1 MSVLKDLIIP
11 YTLGDESFFKG
22 LYCSVLVPNK
32 NLSFYDSKEMENW
45 RQKFDNFF
53 LTEKKIDKL
62 KKKNSQKKI
71 VSDIFFF
78 NFPFPNYHKSL
89 SF

>member
-45 RQKFDNFF
+45 RQKFDKFF

-62 KKKNSQKKI
+62 KKKKNSKKNC
-71 VSDIFFF
+71 VWNFFLQF
-78 NFPFPNYHKSL
+78 SISKL
-89 SF
+89 S

>member
-45 RQKFDNFF
+45 RQKFDKFF

-62 KKKNSQKKI
+62 KKKKVKKNC
-71 VSDIFFF
+71 VWNFFLQF
-78 NFPFPNYHKSL
+78 SISKL
-89 SF
+89 S